1 MRTRSSVAVMRVLG
15 VVSLVFFTEY
25 VAGCGND
32 GGAKSRCTSG
42 DQSLCNFYA
51 AIKSKAEAHDVDG
64 FMALV
69 ATDYLH
75 NCMNVSQLRT
85 RLNEFLPT
93 VKTFTYNVTSVA
105 MNEAYAAVSATLTI
119 TSTTGGSI
127 ITWTEPD
134 TTDNSLG
141 LGYLL
146 KSNDQWLVFGDRWRA
161 KPMVQVGY
169 VPDNPPA
176 NQYLYGFYVTSSCA
190 QLAAAEVTGTNI
202 AAQALQHDIGSESMS
217 SGTVSRSDPSLLPNV
232 GDPYTFSITYG
243 DSSQQTLNDSVKSVI
258 AVTLSMFVTV
268 NQGVAHITW
277 IDVSDQVQNAASY
290 TVEARLLNNTLIW
303 ASPSYPLTQTS
314 TTFGTALQP
323 LGSGQYYFGLTLFD
337 IYEDYT
343 YKVRLVSVP

>member
-1 MRTRSSVAVMRVLG
+1 MAFGVLSF
-15 VVSLVFFTEY
+15 VFLTECVS
-25 VAGCGND
+25 GCGNN
-32 GGAKSRCTSG
+32 GGARSQCTSE

-69 ATDYLH
+69 APDYLH
-75 NCMNVSQLRT
+75 NCMDVSQLRT
-85 RLNEFLPT
+85 RLNELLPT
-93 VKTFTYNVTSVA
+93 VGTFTYDVTSVA
-105 MNEAYAAVSATLTI
+105 TNETQAAVSAALTI
-119 TSTTGGSI
+119 TSTTGGPV

-141 LGYLL
+141 LGYLI
-146 KSNDQWLVFGDRWRA
+146 KSNDQWLVFGNQWRA

-176 NQYLYGFYVTSSCA
+176 NQYFFGFYVTSSCA
-190 QLAAAEVTGTNI
+190 VLAAAEVTGTNI
-202 AAQALQHDIGSESMS
+202 SAQTLQPDIGSESMS

-258 AVTLSMFVTV
+258 GVTLSIMVMFD
-268 NQGVAHITW
+268 QGVAYIIWT
-277 IDVSDQVQNAASY
+277 DVSDQVPNAVSY

-314 TTFGTALQP
+314 TTFNEDGTALQP
-323 LGSGQYYFGLTLFD
+323 LVSGQKYYFGLTLFD
-337 IYEDYT
+337 IYDDFT